1 MGSDIRIT
9 GPVLKLLRVFIE
21 NPTEEFAGAAISKQT
36 NLASGTLY
44 PILRRLEDAKCL
56 ESRWE
61 EIDPQ
66 EAGRPRRRLY
76 SITGVGS
83 RCYQRA
89 IADAFGTSKVPAWG

>member
-9 GPVLKLLRVFIE
+9 GPVLKLLRVFMV
-21 NPTEEFAGAAISKQT
+21 NPTEELAGTAITKQT

-44 PILRRLEDAKCL
+44 PILRRLEDAKWL

-61 EIDPQ
+61 DIDPQ
-66 EAGRPRRRLY
+66 QAGRPRRRLY

-83 RCYQRA
+83 RGYQRA
-89 IADAFGTSKVPAWG
+89 VADAFGPSGVPAWG